1 MADKHHGPMRPE
13 TWAAIMLGLIGF
25 CGLAVLAVF
34 FIGGLNLAEL
44 GVIFL
49 LLLVSAVSVIAR
61 YLSTPG
67 PSR

>member
-1 MADKHHGPMRPE
+1 MPAKRHGPMRPE
-13 TWAAIMLGLIGF
+13 TWAAIMLALIGF

-44 GVIFL
+44 GIVFL
-49 LLLVSAVSVIAR
+49 LLLVATVSVVAR

-67 PSR
+67 PSS

>member
-1 MADKHHGPMRPE
+1 MTAKHHGPMRPE
-13 TWAAIMLGLIGF
+13 TWAVIMLGLLGF

-34 FIGGLNLAEL
+34 LIGGLSLAEL

-49 LLLVSAVSVIAR
+49 LLLLAAVSVIAR

-67 PSR
+67 PSA